1 MSKAKLGK
9 NAGKTPF
16 EALLGKISL
25 EEYRA
30 FMRHYAARDPDFRTE
45 VEVYFAGKDDT
56 IDVSEKYDELIGK
69 LIAKH
74 SDRGYVAYR
83 AASALAKDV
92 DQLLDTGRTLVS
104 KANYR
109 DAFGLAKP
117 VLRALIEVQA
127 FSDDS
132 SGNLGGAVMNT
143 IELIENIA
151 GAPELAPALKEQMFD
166 FLGQE
171 LADNAYFNNGDFG
184 YELFSIYRTLALQL
198 GKTEEFGQFVDARIA
213 ALTGQFDKY
222 DREFYL
228 GQRISFAQATGK
240 PEEAEKFIQQ
250 HLDIVD
256 VRQGEVDKAI
266 SRRDFRAAK
275 ELIAGGIRVAEAED
289 LPGNVTHWQ
298 KELLRVA
305 TLENDTDTIRHYA
318 KLLTF
323 ARGFDTTY
331 YEQWKKTY
339 PRGEWQ
345 AVIEQ
350 HLAEKIAAM
359 TRPPEKK
366 KGAAGYVPTPDM
378 LRELGPI
385 YIAEKYWDRLL
396 ALVQQKNN
404 LQTTLY
410 YHPYL
415 HKPYPKEL
423 LELYLPALRL
433 RGDQV
438 NNRSEYAELAGTM
451 KKIMADIPKGKA
463 AMKDLARELIAK
475 HPKRPAFI
483 DELNAVLRII

>member
-1 MSKAKLGK
+1 MGKTNIGK

-30 FMRHYAARDPDFRTE
+30 FMRHYAARNQDFQTE
-45 VEVYFAGKDDT
+45 VEVYFADKDDR
-56 IDVSEKYDELIGK
+56 IDISEKYDELIQK

-74 SDRGYVAYR
+74 SDRGFVAYR

-92 DQLLDTGRTLVS
+92 DQLLDTGRAFVA

-109 DAFGLAKP
+109 DAFGLTKP

-143 IELIENIA
+143 VELIENIA
-151 GAPELAPALKEQMFD
+151 GAPEVAPSLKEQMFD
-166 FLGQE
+166 FLQEE
-171 LADNAYFNNGDFG
+171 LADQAYFHNGDFG
-184 YELFSIYRTLALQL
+184 YELFSIYRALALQL

-213 ALTGQFDKY
+213 ALTGQFDTY
-222 DREFYL
+222 DREYYL
-228 GQRISFAQATGK
+228 EQRISFAQATGK
-240 PEEAEKFIQQ
+240 TEEAEKIIQQ
-250 HLDIVD
+250 HLDIVE

-266 SRRDFRAAK
+266 ARHDFPAAK
-275 ELIAGGIRVAEAED
+275 ELIAGGIRVAQEKD
-289 LPGNVTHWQ
+289 QPGTVVRWQ

-318 KLLTF
+318 KQL
-323 ARGFDTTY
+323 AFDRRFDATY
-331 YEQWKKTY
+331 YDQWKKTY
-339 PRGEWQ
+339 PPGEWKS
-345 AVIEQ
+345 VIEQ
-350 HLAEKIAAM
+350 YLAEKMAAM
-359 TRPPEKK
+359 TRPREKK
-366 KGAAGYVPTPDM
+366 KGAALHVSPPD
-378 LRELGPI
+378 LLYELGPV

-410 YHPYL
+410 YHEYL
-415 HKPYPKEL
+415 HKHYPQEL
-423 LELYLPALRL
+423 LNVYLPALRH

-438 NNRSEYAELAGTM
+438 NNRSEYAELAGLM
-451 KKIMADIPKGKA
+451 KKVMADIPKGKVPI
-463 AMKDLARELIAK
+463 KDLARELIAK
-475 HPKRPAFI
+475 YPKRPAFI
-483 DELNAVLRII
+483 DELNAVLRIA